1 MSTLQKTWGVHL
13 YKNEQSSGGRWG
25 CIGAIL
31 SVGAVA
37 RKISGHTPVYQLL
50 KFMFIGST

>member
-1 MSTLQKTWGVHL
+1 MGFCPFP
-13 YKNEQSSGGRWG
+13 EQSSGGGGGRWG

-37 RKISGHTPVYQLL
+37 RKISGQTPVYQLL